1 MTIKY
6 DEIKELLTIVPN
18 HPAMNIFH
26 LSDTH
31 INLCN
36 QLNDFAK
43 KREYDYDLAIMDESF
58 LDECLSSGLKPHKLK
73 QNQPR
78 YNRHSKIYDYIFI
91 TLNLDTIEDKKL
103 FFTKIYHICKNASK
117 VLIFLENG
125 DHYKLETLLEDR
137 NFLAANYIDISS
149 EYRVYSLQKMH
160 GWGSY
165 DL

>member
-6 DEIKELLTIVPN
+6 DEIERLLAIVPD

-26 LSDTH
+26 LSDGH
-31 INLCN
+31 IELSK

-43 KREYDYDLAIMDESF
+43 NREYDYDLAIINEDF
-58 LDECLSSGLKPHKLK
+58 LNKCLSCGLKPHKLK
-73 QNQPR
+73 INQSR

-91 TLNLDTIEDKKL
+91 TLNLDMIVDKKL

-125 DHYKLETLLEDR
+125 DHYELETLLEER
-137 NFLAANYIDISS
+137 NFLAANYIDIST